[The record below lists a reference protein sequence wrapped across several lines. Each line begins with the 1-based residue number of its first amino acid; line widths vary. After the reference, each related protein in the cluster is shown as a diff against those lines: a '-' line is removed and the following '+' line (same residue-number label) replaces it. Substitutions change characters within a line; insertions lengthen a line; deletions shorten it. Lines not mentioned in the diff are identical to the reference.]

1 MSKNGLSL
9 CFWASI
15 FCLLMCMACSLSIWR
30 TFWLFSSC
38 LFLCSMNF
46 LSLSSLFNDNGRL
59 RLMLFGEGFSHTICA
74 FISGSMTRYGSN
86 WSSTCKSEP
95 AYSELQTLIKRRWL
109 YRRYFRF
116 SRIYFKPWE
125 LWATLWNREQP
136 LFWATEDDFY
146 FKLYLDFPDFI
157 ISLKMAS
164 LMFTFEKAALQLFL
178 FKRLAFFFFGGMRE
192 W

>member
-1 MSKNGLSL
+1 
-9 CFWASI
+9 
-15 FCLLMCMACSLSIWR
+15 MACWLRTWR

-46 LSLSSLFNDNGRL
+46 FSLSSLFNGNGRS
-59 RLMLFGEGFSHTICA
+59 RLLLLSEGFSHTICA

-86 WSSTCKSEP
+86 WASICKCES
-95 AYSELQTLIKRRWL
+95 AYSELQTLIRRRWL

-116 SRIYFKPWE
+116 SRIYFKPRE
-125 LWATLWNREQP
+125 LRATLWNREQP

-146 FKLYLDFPDFI
+146 IKLYPDFSEFI

-164 LMFTFEKAALQLFL
+164 LMFNFEKAALQLL
-178 FKRLAFFFFGGMRE
+178 LLKWLAFFFYGGVRE